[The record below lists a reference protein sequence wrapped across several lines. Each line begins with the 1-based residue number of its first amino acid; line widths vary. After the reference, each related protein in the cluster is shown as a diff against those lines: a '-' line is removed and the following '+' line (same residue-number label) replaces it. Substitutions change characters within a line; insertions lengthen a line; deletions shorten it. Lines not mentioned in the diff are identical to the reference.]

1 MWISF
6 STSLGHTGE
15 PVPTWIQ
22 KYRADIVFVVSM
34 LAGAA
39 LIAVGLY
46 QGDSPTII
54 LGAGALGIPGFQKAA
69 SA

>member
-1 MWISF
+1 M
-6 STSLGHTGE
+6 
-15 PVPTWIQ
+15 PTWIEAH
-22 KYRADIVFVVSM
+22 KGDIVFVVSM